1 MRMINSMED
10 KIEELIEWNIE
21 SLANMF
27 GSTSNKLNNLQYTA
41 LDRIF
46 GYDGITP
53 FDKKSNALIDLEY
66 KEMVETKMEAWG
78 E

>member
-1 MRMINSMED
+1 MTMED
-10 KIEELIEWNIE
+10 KIEELIKWNIQ
-21 SLANMF
+21 SLADMF
-27 GSTSNKLNNLQYTA
+27 GSTSDKLNNLQYTA

-66 KEMVETKMEAWG
+66 KEMEETKKDLG
-78 E
+78 LY

>member
-1 MRMINSMED
+1 
-10 KIEELIEWNIE
+10 
-21 SLANMF
+21 MF